1 MPSTAQGNLGEVIGP
16 LSPFTSTSTPPTPPT
31 IPPFRRRPPLTAPK
45 PSSKS
50 LSRLDFITLPRRS
63 PPLSSRAACARFR
76 LARKKSSSSHL
87 TIATS
92 PTIIIHPEAELQ
104 AFATRISSKI
114 DSLNHDLC
122 ATLSILNI
130 LDIHLRHLA
139 SSSIPSCHISDAS
152 THILHTPQVGLATQ
166 WTVAPPETSLCALS
180 PRLAL
185 FTVTVTTH
193 AAHNSEKQEKCSH

>member
-1 MPSTAQGNLGEVIGP
+1 MPSTAQGNLGEVIGL
-16 LSPFTSTSTPPTPPT
+16 LSPSTSTSTPPTAPT
-31 IPPFRRRPPLTAPK
+31 IPPFRRRPPLTA
-45 PSSKS
+45 KS
-50 LSRLDFITLPRRS
+50 HSRLDFITLPRRR

-104 AFATRISSKI
+104 AFTTRISSKI

-139 SSSIPSCHISDAS
+139 SSSIPSCYISDAS
-152 THILHTPQVGLATQ
+152 THILLTHPSGRIGHPVDRRAAGDQPLRPLA
-166 WTVAPPETSLCALS
+166 APRPLS
-180 PRLAL
+180 
-185 FTVTVTTH
+185 
-193 AAHNSEKQEKCSH
+193 

>member
-1 MPSTAQGNLGEVIGP
+1 MPSTAQGNHGEVIGP
-16 LSPFTSTSTPPTPPT
+16 LSPTTSTSTPPTAPT
-31 IPPFRRRPPLTAPK
+31 TPPFRRRPPLTVPK

-50 LSRLDFITLPRRS
+50 HSRLEFITLPRRR

-92 PTIIIHPEAELQ
+92 PTIIHPEAELQ
-104 AFATRISSKI
+104 AFATGISSKI

-139 SSSIPSCHISDAS
+139 SSSIPSCYISDAS
-152 THILHTPQVGLATQ
+152 THMLHIPQVGLATQ

-180 PRLAL
+180 PPLGL
-185 FTVTVTTH
+185 FPEDAIT
-193 AAHNSEKQEKCSH
+193 